1 MKKLTVIL
9 LITTMVL
16 GLTAC
21 GGTSD
26 KGKTVTETQTQST
39 ESADDINTQIKEL
52 SDKENAIISAH
63 QDLWDTVFNSIDK
76 KEAESSTEQNY
87 GAFLETQLDKIKDQF
102 SDEDL
107 DKLNKDIEEIK
118 KIEDQMADLVEQVGT
133 EDAEN
138 TSSADTTS
146 TSVFPALEA
155 KDLDGNDVD
164 SSIFSQNAVTVVN
177 FWFNACSP
185 CVEELPELNKL
196 NEELKAKGGQVI
208 GINTDSLDGDEDG
221 IAEAKSIL
229 EKQGATYTNLSL
241 DSDSEAGKYAT
252 NIMAFPTTVLVDR
265 SGNIVGDPIMGGI
278 TSDQVYK
285 QVTDRIDQ
293 ILANDK
299 K

>member
-1 MKKLTVIL
+1 MKKLTVML
-9 LITTMVL
+9 LITAMVL

-21 GGTSD
+21 GGASD
-26 KGKTVTETQTQST
+26 KGTTVTETQTQST
-39 ESADDINTQIKEL
+39 ESADDINARIKEL
-52 SDKENAIISAH
+52 SDKENAIISEH

-76 KEAESSTEQNY
+76 KEAENSTEQNY
-87 GAFLETQLDKIKDQF
+87 GAFLESQLDKIKDQF

-118 KIEDQMADLVEQVGT
+118 KIEDQMEKLTAQIGT
-133 EDAEN
+133 ENSEEA
-138 TSSADTTS
+138 SDTASTS
-146 TSVFPALEA
+146 TFPAFQA

-177 FWFNACSP
+177 FWFNGCSP

-208 GINTDSLDGDEDG
+208 GVNTDSLDGNEDG

-229 EKQGATYTNLSL
+229 KQQGATYTNLAL

-252 NIMAFPTTVLVDR
+252 SIMAFPTTVLVDR
-265 SGNIVGDPIMGGI
+265 NGNIVGDPIMGGI
-278 TSDQVYK
+278 TSDDVYK
-285 QVTDRIDQ
+285 QVTDAIDQ
-293 ILANDK
+293 ILAKDK
-299 K
+299 Q